1 MALLEWKPE
10 FSVGNASIDHE
21 HEHMI
26 QAINNLYEQLAEP
39 ADAESV
45 EAVLAEIHADISA
58 HFALE
63 ERLMREADYVE
74 YEDHKEDHEDLL
86 DQILELRGKP
96 DRQRS
101 DNGPEFIS
109 QDLEQWTIKHDI
121 RLEFIQPGNPQLNAY
136 IERYNRTVRYSWLSQ
151 CQCQFDSIREVQ
163 GYATHWLWFYN
174 NERPNKANGG
184 LPPKHML
191 AAA

>member
-26 QAINNLYEQLAEP
+26 QAINDLYEQLAEP
-39 ADAESV
+39 VDAASV
-45 EAVLAEIHADISA
+45 EAVLGEIHADISA

-86 DQILELRGKP
+86 DQILELMDGFFEDPEAGQKLLKT
-96 DRQRS
+96 QLS
-101 DNGPEFIS
+101 DWFGHHFAS
-109 QDLEQWTIKHDI
+109 FDA
-121 RLEFIQPGNPQLNAY
+121 RLHKQL
-136 IERYNRTVRYSWLSQ
+136 
-151 CQCQFDSIREVQ
+151 
-163 GYATHWLWFYN
+163 G
-174 NERPNKANGG
+174 
-184 LPPKHML
+184 
-191 AAA
+191 